1 MSVRLGALA
10 LATALAAATAGCST
24 PAPATTELTLFVA
37 ASLGPAIDA
46 AAAAFAAEH
55 MELTITQSNG
65 SSTALRVQ
73 LEQGA
78 RADVFLSADTRN
90 PQLLADRG
98 LVVGAPVTFAANS
111 LAIVVPLGNPAGLTG
126 PRDLGKAGVRVV
138 AAGDDVPISGYA
150 TQLLANLAGQA
161 GYPTDLAQRYAA
173 NVVSREEDVRAVL
186 AKVELGEADAA
197 IVYATDA
204 GGWDR
209 VTIIAI
215 PDAAQVRVE
224 YSGVVLRDAG
234 DQQLGSDFLAWLRG
248 PSGQDVLGRLG
259 FLPP

>member
-1 MSVRLGALA
+1 MRRPVRGALA
-10 LATALAAATAGCST
+10 VALTLLVAGCGT
-24 PAPATTELTLFVA
+24 PAPTPTELRLFVA
-37 ASLGPAIDA
+37 ASLGPALDA
-46 AAAAFAAEH
+46 AAATYAAENA
-55 MELTITQSNG
+55 ELTITQSNG

-73 LEQGA
+73 IEQGA
-78 RADVFLSADTRN
+78 TADVFLSADTHN

-126 PRDLGKAGVRVV
+126 PADLGKAGVRVV
-138 AAGDDVPISGYA
+138 AAGDEVPISAYA
-150 TQLLANLAGQA
+150 AQLLANLARQP
-161 GYPTDLAQRYAA
+161 GYPADLAQPYAA

-186 AKVELGEADAA
+186 VKVELGEADAA

-204 GGWDR
+204 GGSDR
-209 VTIIAI
+209 VTTIVI

-224 YSGVVLRDAG
+224 YSGVVLRAAG
-234 DQQLGSDFLAWLRG
+234 DQQVASSFLAWLGG
-248 PSGQDVLGRLG
+248 PSGQAVLGRLG